1 MSRIGKKPIAIPTGV
16 TVSIA
21 DRVVTVEKGS
31 KRLSMTH
38 RPEVSVVYDVAA
50 KTVCCT
56 IDESKLK
63 DKPSKAY
70 WGLTR
75 ALIQNMI
82 EGVTKGYEKKLD
94 VVGVGWG
101 AKLQG
106 QTLILNV
113 GYCNPVEMPVPAG
126 LEVSVE
132 RSIITVKGCDK
143 QAVGQFAAACR
154 STRKPEPYNGKG
166 VRYYGE
172 QVIRK
177 EGKAVVGR

>member
-1 MSRIGKKPIAIPTGV
+1 MKNRI
-16 TVSIA
+16 
-21 DRVVTVEKGS
+21 D
-31 KRLSMTH
+31 
-38 RPEVSVVYDVAA
+38 
-50 KTVCCT
+50 
-56 IDESKLK
+56 
-63 DKPSKAY
+63 
-70 WGLTR
+70 
-75 ALIQNMI
+75 
-82 EGVTKGYEKKLD
+82 GVTKGYGKRLD

-113 GYCNPVEMPVPAG
+113 GYCNPVEMPVPTG

-154 STRKPEPYNGKG
+154 ATRKPEPYNGKG

-172 QVIRK
+172 QIIRK